1 MLLLIAAMRFDQ
13 ELSDGIPHDLS
24 LHERCPLDAD
34 VISKTEHRLIFFS
47 LKY

>member
-1 MLLLIAAMRFDQ
+1 MLVLIAAMRFDQ
-13 ELSDGIPHDLS
+13 ELSDGIPHGLS
-24 LHERCPLDAD
+24 LHEQRLPDAD